1 MAPARAMDDPME
13 GVIGSR
19 LDQRDFFE
27 DLKSYHAERGTS
39 LDVNARVN
47 GKHIDLYTLFGVVNK
62 KGGYDV
68 VSAEKLAW
76 RKVGQDFHLGQ
87 TNTAAYAFA
96 LKTVYYK
103 NLAQTYEIKRIHNQE
118 PPPREILED
127 ISAKGGDLLTRTLEN
142 FKPPQSRDHAGNG
155 NDSDGSGEEDHKT
168 PKEEK
173 MDLDEPGSG
182 GRVTRGLRQAP
193 PQRQLFQP
201 DISSSRQTRHTPSN
215 VHSPQPLTQSTN
227 NAYNY
232 NPSSNPNSSS
242 FSIANYEPR
251 IQVPLTL
258 RPVLTPGNNPA
269 MFRERLKKIREAQA
283 AKLGKTP
290 PSYKGMMLPGTG
302 FDGPNIYVRTLLAL
316 RSGIPGEQDY
326 ALHHL
331 VKISHERGDKY
342 KFEAFPGLAEGLIEK
357 ALEVGSLFYDVNWMI
372 SYSDDVS
379 AREVNVLD
387 GMNGTQDLLKR
398 ISGLRQI
405 CLHDEIETEEHNRKL
420 SKINEAGLVIRN
432 MSMLEDNAKYLS
444 EQYPL
449 RDFLTIALN
458 LPRDIALVELKHYAL
473 DVAEQLTKYWSLDAS
488 DPLYLSLLKYLNDG
502 LDRGATLTTLR
513 AISRISMNLED
524 SNRLQGVPLSAI
536 RLLCEW
542 TLLDDEELV
551 AACLDFFY
559 QFTAMSENVA
569 FLLTHTADGTLSLHP
584 LISQLGRLLLH
595 NSQESYS
602 KRLVSQPVP
611 VKPATEIPTLPNDL
625 LEQIMKYSE
634 PDRSSHW
641 LRACFEEDPES
652 DITQIALWQAY
663 QARFTRLSTAQNPLL
678 AAAEFIKNVSTT
690 FPTANAQVISGVNPR
705 FIIKGIRPRHVPMD
719 TKGRVYSRCLWRS
732 PEDGKTCGDF
742 YLKPGDM
749 WEHLITFHLGL
760 SKNEESRWNILEV
773 KTAAALNG
781 QKFSC
786 HWAGCQHFSANGGS
800 DDPYEVGMH
809 IKMHLPDISAMA
821 GHRAKFNKP
830 GAPDRSSSRVGNS
843 KSDDSSEYVNLHGRP
858 AVYDYFPWYNT
869 AVDERGDAVGLPL
882 TSVLVLKN
890 LARNIPKAIIAL
902 GGVSDGFTDTTGK
915 EVWMERLLGPIIP
928 RLGFVLAH
936 NRPLATYVSDLI
948 TAIENGIVG

>member
-1 MAPARAMDDPME
+1 MAPARAIDDSME
-13 GVIGSR
+13 AVIGSP

-27 DLKSYHAERGTS
+27 DLKSYHAERGTN

-103 NLAQTYEIKRIHNQE
+103 NLAAYEIKRIHNQE

-142 FKPPQSRDHAGNG
+142 FRPPQNRDYAGNG
-155 NDSDGSGEEDHKT
+155 NDSDGSGEEDRKT

-201 DISSSRQTRHTPSN
+201 DISSSRQIRHTSGN
-215 VHSPQPLTQSTN
+215 VHSPQPLTQSSN
-227 NAYNY
+227 NAYTY
-232 NPSSNPNSSS
+232 NPSSNPNSGS

-269 MFRERLKKIREAQA
+269 MFREKLKKIKEAQA
-283 AKLGKTP
+283 AKLGKVP

-357 ALEVGSLFYDVNWMI
+357 ALEVGSLFYDVKWVI
-372 SYSDDVS
+372 SYSDDLS
-379 AREVNVLD
+379 NRDVNLLD
-387 GMNGTQDLLKR
+387 GMNGTHDLLKR
-398 ISGLRQI
+398 IRGLRHI
-405 CLHDEIETEEHNRKL
+405 SSHDEVETEEHNRKL

-444 EQYPL
+444 DQYPL

-458 LPRDIALVELKHYAL
+458 LPRNVALVELKHYAL
-473 DVAEQLTKYWSLDAS
+473 DIAEQLTKYWSLDAS
-488 DPLYLSLLKYLNDG
+488 DPLYLSLLEYLNDG

-524 SNRLQGVPLSAI
+524 SNRLQGMPLAVV
-536 RLLCEW
+536 RQLCEW

-559 QFTAMSENVA
+559 QFTAMPENVA
-569 FLLTHTADGTLSLHP
+569 FLLTQAAAGNFSFHP

-595 NSQESYS
+595 NSQESCS
-602 KRLVSQPVP
+602 KCIVSPPVP
-611 VKPATEIPTLPNDL
+611 VKSATEIPMLPNDL
-625 LEQIMKYSE
+625 LEQIMKYNE

-705 FIIKGIRPRHVPMD
+705 FIIKGIRPRHIPMD
-719 TKGRVYSRCLWRS
+719 TKGRVYSCCLWRT
-732 PEDGKTCGDF
+732 PEDGKACGEF
-742 YLKPGDM
+742 YLKPADM
-749 WEHLITFHLGL
+749 WDHLITVHVGL
-760 SKNEESRWNILEV
+760 SKNEESRWNFLEA

-781 QKFSC
+781 QKFTC

-830 GAPDRSSSRVGNS
+830 GFPDRSSGGTGGA
-843 KSDDSSEYVNLHGRP
+843 KSDISSEYVSIHGRP
-858 AVYDYFPWYNT
+858 AVYDHFPWYNT

-890 LARNIPKAIIAL
+890 LTRNIPKALDAL
-902 GGVSDGFTDTTGK
+902 EGVSDRSAGTAGK
-915 EVWMERLLGPIIP
+915 KEWMERLLGPIRP
-928 RLGFVLAH
+928 RLAFVLAH

-948 TAIENGIVG
+948 TAIENGIEG